1 MSDFD
6 READGSADAGLS
18 LTREQVTADA
28 ADLQASLAD
37 PAGLVTGSLGLEQLL
52 ARVASFAA
60 RAIPGADG
68 GPKRTTTTTTTAVLG
83 LPRIRLKQRSA
94 HGVRP
99 CISPDH
105 GTVWPGPRT
114 TLLTRGRISASASR
128 QLAAD

>member
-6 READGSADAGLS
+6 REVDGSADAGLS

-68 GPKRTTTTTTTAVLG
+68 GPKSTTATAVLG
-83 LPRIRLKQRSA
+83 LPRIRDKQRSA

-105 GTVWPGPRT
+105 GTVWPGRWT
-114 TLLTRGRISASASR
+114 RLLTRGRISASASR